1 MLGPAISAVFL
12 EQLLYLSLL
21 FAKQIYLSDMVD
33 SECNGTGEISHY
45 FAYQKSKLFAVDKI
59 KYIISTKYIIRVSF
73 FHTIRKWDP
82 KNLGN
87 LSLPVPS
94 NPPTL
99 PQLSSWTSRGIRKN
113 LYLYLLI
120 NTCLFVVFFLE
131 IRITCQVISCA
142 WKPKVLGSILAA
154 TYVQKWALC
163 SNHLTN
169 IYVSLKQV
177 EVVVRS

>member
-1 MLGPAISAVFL
+1 MVIRGKITCPLTRGVRFLEWPLIEILLHSSVFRSSVLGPAISAVFL

-94 NPPTL
+94 NPPML

-120 NTCLFVVFFLE
+120 NTCLFVFFF
-131 IRITCQVISCA
+131 
-142 WKPKVLGSILAA
+142 WK
-154 TYVQKWALC
+154 
-163 SNHLTN
+163 
-169 IYVSLKQV
+169 
-177 EVVVRS
+177 

>member
-1 MLGPAISAVFL
+1 MFGPAISAVFL

-120 NTCLFVVFFLE
+120 NTCLFVVFFFGNKNYLSGDKLRLE
-131 IRITCQVISCA
+131 T
-142 WKPKVLGSILAA
+142 KGSRFNFDCYLCPEVSS
-154 TYVQKWALC
+154 VQ
-163 SNHLTN
+163 
-169 IYVSLKQV
+169 
-177 EVVVRS
+177 